1 MSNTGCPLMAPGTSV
16 GSSGIGGGSNDL
28 HIFDMIGVTDT
39 RIPELCARAG
49 QPSPYLV
56 LQVI

>member
-1 MSNTGCPLMAPGTSV
+1 MAPGTSV